1 MHQDW
6 THVAHI
12 QQDCVHFVTFT
23 WFTCTDWF
31 LDDECWT
38 ESCSFRLAIYN
49 RTMIA
54 WFTFDHHM
62 HVCTCTSSSCSHGL
76 CDPHSHH
83 LTWIISAHLHE
94 LYQSMSHTSGWHAPD
109 WCTFNQHASG
119 SCTLRHTF
127 KCACTR
133 IAYTGIKYTWIMCPR
148 IMSTWL
154 IFTRITRWVYS
165 HLDCQVF
172 HSLCT

>member
-1 MHQDW
+1 
-6 THVAHI
+6 
-12 QQDCVHFVTFT
+12 
-23 WFTCTDWF
+23 
-31 LDDECWT
+31 
-38 ESCSFRLAIYN
+38 
-49 RTMIA
+49 MIA

-119 SCTLRHTF
+119 SCTLMWGSAFSAHHPSHRIQ
-127 KCACTR
+127 KICAARPSFDLGRRAKTSRGLWCDR
-133 IAYTGIKYTWIMCPR
+133 
-148 IMSTWL
+148 MSYYVHSFPFQRFQELCWSMWRAQAVVELLTL
-154 IFTRITRWVYS
+154 ILPTHRMRGGGCEAF
-165 HLDCQVF
+165 
-172 HSLCT
+172 